1 MIKLRLPQNSNR
13 KVNGKSVYVL
23 YLMLKQHF
31 NGKYDVIKYNWVM
44 RVSDAAYQKRRD
56 KYFFEKLSDKHTLKE
71 LTLVFMS
78 NLVANQDAWIGD
90 ISDADAMSF
99 YREYIGKLKRV
110 KTVFEDDVKNIF
122 YFSKKVEVKTL
133 NEIFEYNSKVQT
145 SYIFKLLQSNVISF
159 ETFILLDSFL
169 DIIDKHDKQATDL
182 VWSNYSVKLNAY
194 KKLLHVDRDEAK
206 NLFIKTVKEC
216 KMSYIG

>member
-1 MIKLRLPQNSNR
+1 M
-13 KVNGKSVYVL
+13 VNGKSVYVL
-23 YLMLKQHF
+23 YLMMKQHF
-31 NGKYDVIKYNWVM
+31 AGKYDVIKYNWVM

>member
-1 MIKLRLPQNSNR
+1 MIKLRLPQNNNR
-13 KVNGKSVYVL
+13 KVNGKSVYML

-169 DIIDKHDKQATDL
+169 DIINKHDQQATDL

-194 KKLLHVDRDEAK
+194 KKLLQVDRTEAK
-206 NLFIKTVKEC
+206 NLFIKTVKNC
-216 KMSYIG
+216 KNLTQ